1 LTLAIVFL
9 PGDRL
14 PVDAEA
20 LYNSA
25 WQLFVHGDLARSQH
39 QAELGY
45 HHFRNLNAD
54 WASRFQVLAAEAMV
68 WRGTNDDA
76 LALLNSFQPPPA
88 SIQTELKGLAF
99 KAVALSGQQRIAEA
113 DDTLKLAESL
123 CAQKPLA
130 PCGEVYGARG
140 IFYSSQGKI
149 APAAHSFQE
158 ALTFARAHQDRF
170 LEANQQS
177 NLGWIALQS
186 EHFDEAIDWLRSAN
200 RNCTALGAE
209 EVCERV
215 NGNLGW
221 AYFGLGDGERAL
233 DLFLEAQKSAARR
246 GSLHS
251 ELGWISTAGYVYMNS
266 GDLKRASQS
275 YSQTLQIARQI
286 NSKADIINSLEDLAY
301 MSIEAGDPNQAEAY
315 INQLDPLIRAGNNRL
330 DDLDI
335 MLARGKIASARRQD
349 QQAETIFRAVEHD
362 PASQTSMKLDA
373 EHQLALLYERRNDQP
388 AADRMYRT
396 ALASFESAR
405 DQLKNEDSKIPF
417 VSNATDIYDDY
428 IHFLVSQGKAGE
440 ALRIADQSRAQTLAQ
455 GLALVS
461 NHHSTDSSLNP
472 TQIARST
479 HSTLLFYWLGDKQ
492 SWLWA
497 ANSKKIA
504 LFTLPP
510 QREISTLIEHYRK
523 TLLGIGDPAK
533 DSDPDGIALYRTLI
547 APAAELLPHD
557 SNVVILCDGALSL
570 LNFEALIVPGP
581 RPHYWIDDAAVVSA
595 SSLRLLASAASPGP
609 SGNRL
614 LLIGDPVSP
623 NVDYPELPEAASEM
637 KQIQQTAAMQSESVF
652 ARDRATA
659 AAYLDSN
666 PQRFAYI
673 HFVAHG
679 VASRTD
685 PLDSAIIL
693 SRSTAAD
700 DSFKLH
706 AREILQHPIRARL
719 VTISACYGS
728 GTRSYAGE
736 GLVGLSWAFLHAGAH
751 NVIGALWDV
760 SDESTPQL
768 MTALYK
774 NLAQGMP
781 PASALRQAKLS
792 LIHSQSQFHDPFYW
806 APFQLY
812 TGL

>member
-1 LTLAIVFL
+1 MYDPALRLLAASHPSPSDPEDEIRKLTIESVALTRQEL
-9 PGDRL
+9 KT
-14 PVDAEA
+14 DAE
-20 LYNSA
+20 
-25 WQLFVHGDLARSQH
+25 QR
-39 QAELGY
+39 
-45 HHFRNLNAD
+45 
-54 WASRFQVLAAEAMV
+54 
-68 WRGTNDDA
+68 
-76 LALLNSFQPPPA
+76 LLQ
-88 SIQTELKGLAF
+88 
-99 KAVALSGQQRIAEA
+99 
-113 DDTLKLAESL
+113 AESL
-123 CAQKPLA
+123 CSRTSQAS
-130 PCGEVYGARG
+130 CGDLLCARG
-140 IFYSSQGKI
+140 IFEGEQGRFD
-149 APAAHSFQE
+149 AARKSFLD
-158 ALTFARAHQDRF
+158 ALAFGRTHHNRF
-170 LEANQQS
+170 LEGNAALDLS
-177 NLGWIALQS
+177 WTALQV
-186 EHFDEAIDWLRSAN
+186 EKFDEAMDWARTSY
-200 RNCTALGAE
+200 RICTEAGAE
-209 EVCERV
+209 GLQEKAL
-215 NGNLGW
+215 GNLGW
-221 AYFGLGDGERAL
+221 AYFNLGDGERAL
-233 DLFLEAQKSAARR
+233 DLLIQAQKSAARR
-246 GSLHS
+246 GSIHS
-251 ELGWISTAGYVYMNS
+251 QLGWISTSGYVYMTS
-266 GDLKRASQS
+266 GDFERASEA
-275 YSQTLQIARQI
+275 YLQALQLARQI
-286 NSKADIINSLEDLAY
+286 NSKADIVNSLEDLAHL
-301 MSIEAGDPNQAEAY
+301 SAKTGKLNEAESY
-315 INQLDPLIRAGNNRL
+315 IDQVTPLVNAGGNRL
-330 DDLDI
+330 DVLNV
-335 MLARGKIASARRQD
+335 MLAQGKIAAARHD
-349 QQAETIFRAVEHD
+349 NEEAEKVFRTVEND
-362 PASQTSMKLDA
+362 PASQSSMKLDA
-373 EHQLALLYERRNDQP
+373 EHELALLYEHQGNQV
-388 AADRMYRT
+388 AADRMYGT
-396 ALASFESAR
+396 ALNSFESAR

-417 VSNATDIYDDY
+417 VANATDIYDDY
-428 IHFLVSQGKAGE
+428 IHFLVAQGKAGE

-455 GLALVS
+455 GLALAS
-461 NHHSTDSSLNP
+461 TRHSVDISLSP
-472 TQIARST
+472 KQIARST
-479 HSTLLFYWLGDKQ
+479 RSTLLFYWLGDKQ
-492 SWLWA
+492 SYLWA

-504 LFTLPP
+504 LFALPP

-523 TLLGIGDPAK
+523 TLLGIGDPAENA
-533 DSDPDGIALYRTLI
+533 DPDGIALYRTLI
-547 APAAELLPHD
+547 APAAELLPQD

-595 SSLRLLASAASPGP
+595 SSLRLLASAASASP

-637 KQIQQTAAMQSESVF
+637 KQIQQTAAMQSESVYS
-652 ARDRATA
+652 RDRATA
-659 AAYLDSN
+659 AAYLDNN

-693 SRSTAAD
+693 SRSTAAE

-736 GLVGLSWAFLHAGAH
+736 GLVGLAWAFLHAGAR

-812 TGL
+812 SGL